1 MTEEKKRKIASI
13 KSKLKNESIQSGKD
27 YGLVF
32 RNYLMQDVLDKIS
45 LSNYAENFILKG
57 GYLLFLLYEKNYP
70 RATYDLDFSGQQ
82 ISNSREDLLDVFL
95 EILSNINNNSPIYYD
110 LESLKGEIINIEKEY
125 TGIRISINAFLDRSR
140 ETLSLDISFGDIIID
155 GANTLFLEDS
165 LNDKFSKFFVY
176 PIESVIA
183 EKLEAIV
190 ALGEDN
196 YRLKDFYDLYY
207 ILEEFEFSQDKLKRA
222 VYQTFKNRNTAL
234 EFSIFENENFIF
246 SKTTQYKWDSMKKRG
261 KFKEDN
267 LSFLE
272 CIEIIRENILPLF
285 KD

>member
-1 MTEEKKRKIASI
+1 
-13 KSKLKNESIQSGKD
+13 
-27 YGLVF
+27 
-32 RNYLMQDVLDKIS
+32 MQDVLDKIS

-82 ISNSREDLLDVFL
+82 ISNIREDLLDVFF
-95 EILSNINNNSPIYYD
+95 EILSNIDNNSPIDYD
-110 LESLKGEIINIEKEY
+110 LESLKGEIINIKKEY
-125 TGIRISINAFLDRSR
+125 TGVRLSINAFLDRSR
-140 ETLSLDISFGDIIID
+140 ETLILDISFGDIIID
-155 GANTLFLEDS
+155 GPNSLFLQDR
-165 LNDKFSKFFVY
+165 KFFVY

-190 ALGEDN
+190 ALGEN
-196 YRLKDFYDLYY
+196 NNRLKDYYDLYY
-207 ILEEFEFSQDKLKRA
+207 ILKEFEFSHDKLKRA

-246 SKTTQYKWDSMKKRG
+246 NKTTQYKWDSMKKRG

>member
-1 MTEEKKRKIASI
+1 
-13 KSKLKNESIQSGKD
+13 
-27 YGLVF
+27 
-32 RNYLMQDVLDKIS
+32 MQDVLDKIS

-82 ISNSREDLLDVFL
+82 ISNIREDLLDVFF
-95 EILSNINNNSPIYYD
+95 EILSNIDNNSPIDYD

-155 GANTLFLEDS
+155 GVNTLFLEDS
-165 LNDKFSKFFVY
+165 LNDKFLKFFVY

-190 ALGEDN
+190 ALAEDN
-196 YRLKDFYDLYY
+196 YRLKDYYDLYY
-207 ILEEFEFSQDKLKRA
+207 ILEEFEFS
-222 VYQTFKNRNTAL
+222 
-234 EFSIFENENFIF
+234 
-246 SKTTQYKWDSMKKRG
+246 
-261 KFKEDN
+261 
-267 LSFLE
+267 
-272 CIEIIRENILPLF
+272 
-285 KD
+285 

>member
-82 ISNSREDLLDVFL
+82 ISNIREDLLDVFF
-95 EILSNINNNSPIYYD
+95 EILSNIDNNSPIDYD

-155 GANTLFLEDS
+155 GVNTLFLEDS
-165 LNDKFSKFFVY
+165 LNDKFLKFFVY

-190 ALGEDN
+190 ALAEDN
-196 YRLKDFYDLYY
+196 YRLKDYYDLYY
-207 ILEEFEFSQDKLKRA
+207 ILEEFEFS
-222 VYQTFKNRNTAL
+222 
-234 EFSIFENENFIF
+234 
-246 SKTTQYKWDSMKKRG
+246 
-261 KFKEDN
+261 
-267 LSFLE
+267 
-272 CIEIIRENILPLF
+272 
-285 KD
+285 